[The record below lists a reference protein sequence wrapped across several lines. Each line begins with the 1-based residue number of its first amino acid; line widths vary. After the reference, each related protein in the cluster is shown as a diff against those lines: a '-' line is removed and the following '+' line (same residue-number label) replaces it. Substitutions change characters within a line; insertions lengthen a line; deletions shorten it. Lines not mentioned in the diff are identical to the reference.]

1 LVNRFQ
7 ETYEPGMAERSAKA
21 CLFVPPEGAYREAA
35 LSLADKANS
44 LDRGD
49 WLTPHLRFIK
59 GLAEYR
65 RGNYRE
71 AAHWC
76 RRTLETRENPF
87 SFLRIQNDFV
97 LSMALAQLH
106 DAKEAKAAFTR
117 GAQLLKSESP
127 RFEQPSPDG
136 NWHDWLICRLLQEE
150 AKSVVAEDKIREPAK
165 SPE

>member
-1 LVNRFQ
+1 
-7 ETYEPGMAERSAKA
+7 MAERTAKA
-21 CLFVPPEGAYREAA
+21 CLFAPPEEAYREAA
-35 LSLADKANS
+35 LSLADRASS

-65 RGNYRE
+65 RGNYRD
-71 AAHWC
+71 AAQWC
-76 RRTLETRENPF
+76 RRALETRENPF

-106 DAKEAKAAFTR
+106 DSVEAKAAFTR

-127 RFEQPSPDG
+127 RFEQPGPDG
-136 NWHDWLICRLLQEE
+136 NWHDWLICRFLHEE
-150 AKSVVAEDKIREPAK
+150 AKTAVTDKR
-165 SPE
+165 